1 MSLYRYRAK
10 DRKGHKYKGIRE
22 GENEVQ
28 LVKSLAEDGLYC
40 YFLQNEDRVVSM
52 RHFTVPLKW
61 LPPFCSQV
69 SSMLS
74 SGVPQSDILKTA
86 CKTAPTREMK
96 VLLARLEEKI
106 HRGQTLSEAM
116 GSMGKCFPKL
126 LIYMI
131 QTGEASGTLDDIL
144 QKMSVYYA
152 KEVEMEGKVR
162 TAMIYPFILLLASIG
177 ASVFLLTT
185 VLPQFA
191 DILEEYEL
199 PAITRFMMAAGEHL
213 QKDWILYCLWIP
225 VVFLVFALLSAVPK
239 LRLRVDGLF
248 FHIPVI
254 AGLLKTIYTS
264 RFAST
269 FSVLYGGGNGIID
282 CMAITGRVMGN
293 TWVERKIQEAVN
305 GLEKGESLSAALK
318 RQRIFHPVFLSM
330 VAAGEESGELE
341 SVLLQAG
348 VYYGKAA
355 EQSAQRLVTLIE
367 PCMILVMAG
376 IVGTIVLSIMLPVF
390 NMYSALL

>member
-22 GENEVQ
+22 GENEAQ

-74 SGVPQSDILKTA
+74 SGVPQSDILRTA

-96 VLLARLEEKI
+96 ALLARLEEKI

-162 TAMIYPFILLLASIG
+162 TAMIYPY
-177 ASVFLLTT
+177 
-185 VLPQFA
+185 PFA
-191 DILEEYEL
+191 
-199 PAITRFMMAAGEHL
+199 G
-213 QKDWILYCLWIP
+213 
-225 VVFLVFALLSAVPK
+225 
-239 LRLRVDGLF
+239 
-248 FHIPVI
+248 
-254 AGLLKTIYTS
+254 
-264 RFAST
+264 
-269 FSVLYGGGNGIID
+269 
-282 CMAITGRVMGN
+282 
-293 TWVERKIQEAVN
+293 
-305 GLEKGESLSAALK
+305 
-318 RQRIFHPVFLSM
+318 
-330 VAAGEESGELE
+330 
-341 SVLLQAG
+341 
-348 VYYGKAA
+348 
-355 EQSAQRLVTLIE
+355 
-367 PCMILVMAG
+367 
-376 IVGTIVLSIMLPVF
+376 
-390 NMYSALL
+390 

>member
-22 GENEVQ
+22 GENEAQ

-96 VLLARLEEKI
+96 ALLARLEEKI

-199 PAITRFMMAAGEHL
+199 PAITRFMMAAGDHL

-239 LRLRVDGLF
+239 LRLRWMACF
-248 FHIPVI
+248 S
-254 AGLLKTIYTS
+254 IY
-264 RFAST
+264 R
-269 FSVLYGGGNGIID
+269 
-282 CMAITGRVMGN
+282 
-293 TWVERKIQEAVN
+293 
-305 GLEKGESLSAALK
+305 
-318 RQRIFHPVFLSM
+318 
-330 VAAGEESGELE
+330 
-341 SVLLQAG
+341 
-348 VYYGKAA
+348 
-355 EQSAQRLVTLIE
+355 
-367 PCMILVMAG
+367 
-376 IVGTIVLSIMLPVF
+376 
-390 NMYSALL
+390 

>member
-22 GENEVQ
+22 GENEAQ

-96 VLLARLEEKI
+96 ALLARLEEKI

-162 TAMIYPFILLLASIG
+162 TG
-177 ASVFLLTT
+177 T
-185 VLPQFA
+185 V
-191 DILEEYEL
+191 DIDEQPELEE
-199 PAITRFMMAAGEHL
+199 RFDISTIPSL
-213 QKDWILYCLWIP
+213 IL
-225 VVFLVFALLSAVPK
+225 F
-239 LRLRVDGLF
+239 
-248 FHIPVI
+248 
-254 AGLLKTIYTS
+254 
-264 RFAST
+264 
-269 FSVLYGGGNGIID
+269 
-282 CMAITGRVMGN
+282 
-293 TWVERKIQEAVN
+293 
-305 GLEKGESLSAALK
+305 
-318 RQRIFHPVFLSM
+318 
-330 VAAGEESGELE
+330 
-341 SVLLQAG
+341 QAG
-348 VYYGKAA
+348 KNGSTLVNPPSRGAIMNWLK
-355 EQSAQRLVTLIE
+355 EQ
-367 PCMILVMAG
+367 G
-376 IVGTIVLSIMLPVF
+376 I
-390 NMYSALL
+390 